1 MRCNDGLA
9 DHGRWGPAAADSF
22 QPLTCPAFHS
32 WQLTE
37 KPSHTKSLGMGSGV
51 ALLLGP
57 PAGPLQLLGGR
68 PLLWPLHPSSTC
80 PRGHGWG
87 FEATPVSSI
96 TGSLT
101 GALSCVR
108 LLLPRPPAGR
118 GILTHVL
125 SICCPQSPWGTA
137 AAQCTA
143 GGPHVP
149 PTSPTA
155 HRRVQKPH
163 SVHRCER
170 APAWPARPPAPP
182 RRMPTLSFPRGG
194 QAPLRHPAILTTF
207 GPEERTAPASAE
219 LRIHQ
224 PHSSRVPV
232 TSTNPGVKTM
242 ARTSCAPTVTAWEL
256 RN

>member
-143 GGPHVP
+143 GGH
-149 PTSPTA
+149 TCHQQARQHTA
-155 HRRVQKPH
+155 
-163 SVHRCER
+163 
-170 APAWPARPPAPP
+170 
-182 RRMPTLSFPRGG
+182 G
-194 QAPLRHPAILTTF
+194 
-207 GPEERTAPASAE
+207 
-219 LRIHQ
+219 
-224 PHSSRVPV
+224 SR
-232 TSTNPGVKTM
+232 N
-242 ARTSCAPTVTAWEL
+242 PTVYTDVNGLQPGQPGPQPRLAGCPP
-256 RN
+256 

>member
-22 QPLTCPAFHS
+22 QPPTCPAFHS

-108 LLLPRPPAGR
+108 LLLPLPTRRERDPDTRPEHLLPPEPLG
-118 GILTHVL
+118 H
-125 SICCPQSPWGTA
+125 CCCSVHSW
-137 AAQCTA
+137 
-143 GGPHVP
+143 GPHVP

-194 QAPLRHPAILTTF
+194 QAPFGHPAILTTF

>member
-1 MRCNDGLA
+1 M
-9 DHGRWGPAAADSF
+9 PFS
-22 QPLTCPAFHS
+22 S
-32 WQLTE
+32 
-37 KPSHTKSLGMGSGV
+37 V
-51 ALLLGP
+51 LLLGLCSSWEAGLCSGLCIRAQ
-57 PAGPLQLLGGR
+57 PAPGDTVGGSRPLLSPASLGPLQGL
-68 PLLWPLHPSSTC
+68 C
-80 PRGHGWG
+80 PV
-87 FEATPVSSI
+87 FVYFSP
-96 TGSLT
+96 
-101 GALSCVR
+101 C
-108 LLLPRPPAGR
+108 PPAGR

-137 AAQCTA
+137 AAQRTA

-194 QAPLRHPAILTTF
+194 QAPFGHPAILTTF

-242 ARTSCAPTVTAWEL
+242 ARTSCAPTVTAWAL
-256 RN
+256 GN